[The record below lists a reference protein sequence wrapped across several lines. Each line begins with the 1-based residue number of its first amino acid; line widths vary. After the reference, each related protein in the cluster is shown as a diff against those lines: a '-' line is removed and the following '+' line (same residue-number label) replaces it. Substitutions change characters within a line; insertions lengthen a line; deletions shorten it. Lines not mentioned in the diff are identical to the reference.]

1 MNKMQEIENKNQN
14 KILGEKSE
22 RNKRDEFLKGQI
34 AQELDFYRIR
44 DSIAELATSDEGKE
58 ILKTREACSDKNKID
73 YLKNLGRQW
82 FLLLNSAS
90 NFKFSTW
97 PPVKKFFKILGIEG
111 SSLLQEEIFALGLF
125 CTSSENARQSIFSAS
140 LEQEIPL
147 LQNLV
152 SSMPNL
158 EKAKNEI
165 FSVLDFS
172 GEIRDLPAIRE
183 IKNKINSIKKEIENS
198 IKKYTSNS
206 SLNNVLQ
213 SKVPVFK
220 ADRQLL
226 AVRAAHRSSIDGIIH
241 EVSSSGQ
248 TVYVEPTELVQANN
262 ALVQEEYNLEAKM
275 REIFRELT
283 AKLKIY
289 KTDFENAH
297 KTMLLLD
304 QTLAASKW
312 QKNINGI
319 FADDTESLPCKIE
332 KARHPLLLQKA
343 VPIDIN
349 FLEGKRILI
358 ITGPNTGGKT
368 VTLKTVALFALLNQ
382 AGFPIPAAPETKLPI
397 FNSIF
402 ADIGDEQSIEQ
413 SLSTF
418 SSHMKNI
425 ATILKN
431 ADENSLV
438 LLDEFGSGTDPQ
450 EGSAI
455 SMSVLDELIQKKSFV
470 IVTTHLGILKNYGY
484 TNPFCVNASV
494 EFNPNTLGPTYKLLM
509 GIPGESHAI
518 DIALNSGIPKD
529 IIQNAKNYIATEQ
542 TDISKLIKGL
552 NQKYSELDQL
562 KIQQENQEKILQ
574 KKILK
579 LEQKEINLSQKE
591 IELKEIENKQ
601 SFEFLI
607 KTRSE
612 LENLVRKL
620 REGEITR
627 EKTLAVKN
635 FIEEFQNNVNAQ
647 NTEIEKSKENLENQ
661 KNQFKV
667 NQEKFTDNGIRILN
681 SKEYKG
687 KSSKKT
693 KLHFSNS
700 EAIKNAK
707 VSEIQQEAAK
717 NQKQKN
723 KILKTKEFIF
733 KPGMEVYAFSSRK
746 EGILINLVKPE
757 IWSVQF
763 GSIKM
768 NVPQKDLILKE
779 QKNFMQKADFV
790 FENSNVFSSE
800 EKPKFELRLLGM
812 RCEEAIKSLERQLDL
827 CAIHNFKNFSII
839 HGKGNGVLQQA
850 VQDYLSNYPGVKN
863 FHFAVAEDGGSG
875 KTYVELF

>member
-1 MNKMQEIENKNQN
+1 MNQIQKNQDN
-14 KILGEKSE
+14 
-22 RNKRDEFLKGQI
+22 EFLKGQI

-44 DSIAELATSDEGKE
+44 ESIAQFALSEEGKE
-58 ILKTREACSDKNKID
+58 NLKKREASSDKNKID

-82 FLLLNSAS
+82 FLLLSSQS
-90 NFKFSTW
+90 NIKFSSW
-97 PPVKKFFKILGIEG
+97 PPVKNLFKILGIEG
-111 SSLLQEEIFALGLF
+111 STLLQEELFSLGLF
-125 CTSSENARQSIFSAS
+125 CISSENVQQSIFSAS
-140 LEQEIPL
+140 LENNIPL

-152 SSMPNL
+152 SSLPSL

-165 FSVLDFS
+165 FSILDFS
-172 GEIRDLPAIRE
+172 GNVRDLAELRE
-183 IKNKINSIKKEIENS
+183 IKNKIASIKKEIELS

-220 ADRQLL
+220 AERQLL
-226 AVRAAHRSSIDGIIH
+226 AVRSDHKSSINGIIH

-248 TVYVEPTELVQANN
+248 TVYLEPTELVQANN
-262 ALVQEEYNLEAKM
+262 ALVQEEYNLEAKIH
-275 REIFRELT
+275 EIFKELT

-289 KTDFENAH
+289 KNDFENAH
-297 KTMLLLD
+297 KTLLLLD
-304 QTLAASKW
+304 ETFAAAKW

-319 FADDTESLPCKIE
+319 FADDTQEKEPCKIV
-332 KARHPLLLQKA
+332 KARHPLLQEKA
-343 VPIDIN
+343 VPVDIN

-382 AGFPIPAAPETKLPI
+382 AGFPIPAAQETKLPI

-418 SSHMKNI
+418 SAHMKTL
-425 ATILKN
+425 AKILKN

-450 EGSAI
+450 EASAI
-455 SMSVLDELIQKKSFV
+455 SMSVLDELIKKKSFV

-494 EFNPNTLGPTYKLLM
+494 EFNNDTLSPTYKLLM

-518 DIALNSGIPKD
+518 DIALNSGIPKY
-529 IIQNAKNYIATEQ
+529 IIQNAKNYIATEK

-552 NQKYSELDQL
+552 NQKYAELEEL
-562 KIQQENQEKILQ
+562 KLEQKNQEEILQ

-579 LEQKEINLSQKE
+579 LEQKEIDLSQKE
-591 IELKEIENKQ
+591 LELKEIENKQ

-627 EKTLAVKN
+627 EKTLAVKS
-635 FIEEFQNNVNAQ
+635 FIQEFQNSVNSQ
-647 NTEIEKSKENLENQ
+647 NEEIEKSKENLQNQ
-661 KNQFKV
+661 KNQFDLD
-667 NQEKFTDNGIRILN
+667 QEKFSENGIRILK
-681 SKEYKG
+681 SKDYKG

-693 KLHFSNS
+693 KSRLSNS
-700 EAIKNAK
+700 QAIKNAQ
-707 VSEIQQEAAK
+707 VSKIQQEAK
-717 NQKQKN
+717 NQNLKN
-723 KILKTKEFIF
+723 KIPKVQKLTFM
-733 KPGMEVYAFSSRK
+733 PGMEVYAFSSRK
-746 EGILINLVKPE
+746 EGVLLNLVKNE

-768 NVPQKDLILKE
+768 NVPQSQLILKE
-779 QKNFMQKADFV
+779 TKTFSQKADYV
-790 FENSNVFSSE
+790 LEDSNGFSGD

-812 RCEEAIKSLERQLDL
+812 RCEEAIKSLQKQLDL
-827 CAIHNFKNFSII
+827 CAIHNFKNFSVI

-863 FHFAVAEDGGSG
+863 FHFAAAEDGGSG

>member
-1 MNKMQEIENKNQN
+1 MNQMQKNQDN
-14 KILGEKSE
+14 
-22 RNKRDEFLKGQI
+22 EFLKGQI

-44 DSIAELATSDEGKE
+44 ENIAQLTLSEEGKE
-58 ILKTREACSDKNKID
+58 NLKKREAVSDKNKID
-73 YLKNLGRQW
+73 YLKNLGREW
-82 FLLLNSAS
+82 FLLLSSQS
-90 NFKFSTW
+90 NFKFSSW
-97 PPVKKFFKILGIEG
+97 PPVKKLFKILGIEG
-111 SSLLQEEIFALGLF
+111 STLLQEESFALGLF
-125 CTSSENARQSIFSAS
+125 CISSENARESIFSAS
-140 LEQEIPL
+140 LENNIPL

-152 SSMPNL
+152 SSLPSL

-165 FSVLDFS
+165 FKVLDFS
-172 GEIRDLPAIRE
+172 GNVKDLPELRE
-183 IKNKINSIKKEIENS
+183 IKNKIASIKKEIELS

-220 ADRQLL
+220 AERQLL
-226 AVRAAHRSSIDGIIH
+226 AVRSDHKSSISGIIH

-248 TVYVEPTELVQANN
+248 TVYLEPTELVQANN
-262 ALVQEEYNLEAKM
+262 ALVQEEYNLEAKI
-275 REIFRELT
+275 REIFKKLT
-283 AKLKIY
+283 ANLKIY
-289 KTDFENAH
+289 KNDFENAH
-297 KTMLLLD
+297 KTLLLLD
-304 QTLAASKW
+304 ETLAAAKW
-312 QKNINGI
+312 QQNINGI
-319 FADDTESLPCKIE
+319 FADDTQENQPCKIV
-332 KARHPLLLQKA
+332 KARHPLLQEKA
-343 VPIDIN
+343 VPVDIN
-349 FLEGKRILI
+349 FLEGKRVLI

-382 AGFPIPAAPETKLPI
+382 AGFPIPAAQETKLPI

-418 SSHMKNI
+418 SAHMKTLAEI
-425 ATILKN
+425 IKN
-431 ADENSLV
+431 ADEKSLV

-450 EGSAI
+450 EASAI
-455 SMSVLDELIQKKSFV
+455 SMSVLDELIKKKSFV

-494 EFNPNTLGPTYKLLM
+494 EFNNDTLSPTYKLLM

-518 DIALNSGIPKD
+518 DIALNSGIPKY
-529 IIQNAKNYIATEQ
+529 IIQNAKNYIATEK

-552 NQKYSELDQL
+552 NQKYSELEEL
-562 KIQQENQEKILQ
+562 KLEQKNQEDILQ

-591 IELKEIENKQ
+591 LELKEIENKQ

-635 FIEEFQNNVNAQ
+635 FIQEFQNSVNSQ
-647 NTEIEKSKENLENQ
+647 SEEIEKSKENLENQ
-661 KNQFKV
+661 KNQFLLD
-667 NQEKFTDNGIRILN
+667 QEKFSENGIRILK
-681 SKEYKG
+681 SKEHKG

-693 KLHFSNS
+693 KSRLSNS
-700 EAIKNAK
+700 QAIQNAQ
-707 VSEIQQEAAK
+707 VSQIQQEAAK
-717 NQKQKN
+717 NQNLKN
-723 KILKTKEFIF
+723 KIPKVQKLVF
-733 KPGMEVYAFSSRK
+733 KSGMEVYAFSSRK
-746 EGILINLVKPE
+746 EGVLLNLVKNE

-768 NVPQKDLILKE
+768 NVPQSQLILKE
-779 QKNFMQKADFV
+779 PKTFSQKADYV
-790 FENSNVFSSE
+790 LENSNDFSCD

-812 RCEEAIKSLERQLDL
+812 RCEEAIKFLQKQLDL
-827 CAIHNFKNFSII
+827 CAIHNFKNFSVI

-863 FHFAVAEDGGSG
+863 FHFAQAEDGGSG